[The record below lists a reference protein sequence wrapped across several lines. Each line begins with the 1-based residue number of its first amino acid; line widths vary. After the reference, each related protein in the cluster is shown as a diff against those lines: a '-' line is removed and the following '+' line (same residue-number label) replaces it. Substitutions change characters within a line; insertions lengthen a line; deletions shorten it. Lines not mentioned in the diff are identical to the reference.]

1 MTFGQRIREL
11 RRARGMNQR
20 ELASHAEIDVTYL
33 SKIENDRMS
42 PPSEETIRK
51 MTAVLRD
58 ANAADAEELDDEL
71 LVLAGRVPE
80 DIEAIVT
87 KSPERP
93 AFFRSVADLTDDEL
107 RELRK
112 QAEAIRDKRSS

>member
-11 RRARGMNQR
+11 RHALGMNQR
-20 ELASHAEIDVTYL
+20 DLAGHAEIDVTYL

-42 PPSEETIRK
+42 PPSEETIGK
-51 MTAVLRD
+51 MAKALQE
-58 ANAADAEELDDEL
+58 AATGEGLKDEL

-87 KSPERP
+87 QSAERP

-107 RELRK
+107 HELRK
-112 QAEAIRDKRSS
+112 KADAIRNKRSS